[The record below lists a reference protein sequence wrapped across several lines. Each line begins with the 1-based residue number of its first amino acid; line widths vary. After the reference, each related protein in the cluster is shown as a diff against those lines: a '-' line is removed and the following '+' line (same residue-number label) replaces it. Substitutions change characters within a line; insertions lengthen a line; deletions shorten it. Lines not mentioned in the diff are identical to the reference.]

1 MNILTPSLYD
11 GDAVSTLSMV
21 KEIKEKVIQ
30 CLRVTMMLSN
40 VSGQI
45 LLMSPIPIVAKAYSM
60 IRQKEKQKEGYS
72 LKTTP
77 NTALSSHLKNSMNT
91 YNNNS
96 RFERNYNSSETSSIN
111 YSQNKSSAK
120 RGNYRKGV
128 ICGNYGKEWHTKEE
142 CYKLVRYPVR
152 HHPLHGKYKP
162 PIQTHRNGM
171 QNITVHMTVT

>member
-1 MNILTPSLYD
+1 MA
-11 GDAVSTLSMV
+11 GSMV

>member
-1 MNILTPSLYD
+1 MQLNDIIISFQVFGGECDSL
-11 GDAVSTLSMV
+11 
-21 KEIKEKVIQ
+21 KVRYMCVCAYNYENGRINGERDQRKRLIQ
-30 CLRVTMMLSN
+30 FLRGHDECYAN

-142 CYKLVRYPVR
+142 CYKIVR
-152 HHPLHGKYKP
+152 LSS
-162 PIQTHRNGM
+162 
-171 QNITVHMTVT
+171 